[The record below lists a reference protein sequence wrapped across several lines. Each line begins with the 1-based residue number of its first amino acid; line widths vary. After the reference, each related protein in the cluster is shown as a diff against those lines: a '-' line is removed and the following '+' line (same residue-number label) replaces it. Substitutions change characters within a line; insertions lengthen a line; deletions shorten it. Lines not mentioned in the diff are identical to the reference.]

1 MYMPHAR
8 EENMCYL
15 HYMLFPSTREVP
27 QELVREAQGGEV
39 NLDME
44 DHRQEEYVKP
54 KVTVKAF
61 SGAGNM
67 LGR

>member
-1 MYMPHAR
+1 
-8 EENMCYL
+8 
-15 HYMLFPSTREVP
+15 MLSYITIFLYTREVP

-44 DHRQEEYVKP
+44 DHRQDEYVKP